1 MYDVFTYVYVCG
13 IHLYIEAL
21 VEQYHNGFVCR
32 QLQAAEMY
40 KNLLSVQSVVYKFVY

>member
-1 MYDVFTYVYVCG
+1 MYSRMSMYVEY
-13 IHLYIEAL
+13 IYIYIEAL